1 MKNIIK
7 KKKNVYFSNMKQII
21 KHYPMTDRLIVI
33 REYMLFQLRKFF
45 FLMQQQ
51 SCYFIFTSG
60 QLNFNFLS
68 FLHMTTQ

>member
-45 FLMQQQ
+45 FSDATTIVLF
-51 SCYFIFTSG
+51 YFYKRST
-60 QLNFNFLS
+60 
-68 FLHMTTQ
+68 